1 MHFNNTT
8 YYSRTRF
15 TGCLIL
21 LSVEGAVG
29 GFLWLISDLVGSEK
43 GGDIRHLP
51 LSNPLFS
58 GFGRFFGFSS
68 KFPQIFGPFDGVL
81 RPLQ

>member
-43 GGDIRHLP
+43 GGGHILEHYAIDIPAAQPQL
-51 LSNPLFS
+51 LESTN
-58 GFGRFFGFSS
+58 SS
-68 KFPQIFGPFDGVL
+68 LHDLCARSIVQ
-81 RPLQ
+81 